1 MPTITPSG
9 GGSGSGGLTTLFD
22 STLVADAAIID
33 SGAGGFDTT
42 GNLIAVFWK
51 ARTDEAA
58 AGSSVLLRLN
68 GDSGAAYDRIFVQ
81 GANATAAANNALA
94 ATSWVISA
102 VGNTGAAG
110 LFAKGEA
117 FFYGYGTTENPKTG
131 RAINAIAEQSAA
143 NTAVVLYGLGYRSAT
158 AISRVSIAPGGGTV
172 LRAGSR
178 LTVVKFF

>member
-1 MPTITPSG
+1 VGIISRSTG
-9 GGSGSGGLTTLFD
+9 GGGGGLTSLFD
-22 STLVADAAIID
+22 STLGADAAIID

-42 GNLIAVFWK
+42 GSLLGIFWK

-58 AGSSVLLRLN
+58 AGSSVLLRVN
-68 GDSGAAYDRIFVQ
+68 GDSGALYDRIFVQ

-102 VGNTGAAG
+102 VGNTGTAG

-117 FFYGYGTTENPKTG
+117 YFFGYGTNENPKTG
-131 RAINAIAEQSAA
+131 RNVNAIPEQSAA
-143 NTAVVLYGLGYRSAT
+143 NTAIVVYGLGYRSAT